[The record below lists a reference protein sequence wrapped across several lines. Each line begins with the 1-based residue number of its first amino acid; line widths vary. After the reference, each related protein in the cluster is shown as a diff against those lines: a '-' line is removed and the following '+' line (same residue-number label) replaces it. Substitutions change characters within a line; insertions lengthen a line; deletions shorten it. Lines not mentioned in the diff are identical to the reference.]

1 MLGKIPR
8 ATPMAV
14 PGTNIHRE
22 QCIGE
27 LGSMSCGASLVSWRV
42 LEWELA
48 SYGDTHD
55 ATTIFWFQP
64 CRHHIQHK
72 KVFPNTR
79 FLSNSLLDV
88 RTDSC
93 RRHPMEEHAL
103 HIDVSVFTLHREL
116 HLMPKWHAKAF
127 ITPFIMI
134 SAANLVDVRRPID
147 SGMETP
153 LDTNTSSQPKI
164 FEI

>member
-1 MLGKIPR
+1 MQAPHSTQKSVSKYQ
-8 ATPMAV
+8 V
-14 PGTNIHRE
+14 PFQQFVGCTNR
-22 QCIGE
+22 
-27 LGSMSCGASLVSWRV
+27 LV
-42 LEWELA
+42 E
-48 SYGDTHD
+48 D
-55 ATTIFWFQP
+55 
-64 CRHHIQHK
+64 
-72 KVFPNTR
+72 
-79 FLSNSLLDV
+79 
-88 RTDSC
+88 
-93 RRHPMEEHAL
+93 PMEEHAL
-103 HIDVSVFTLHREL
+103 LIDVSVFTLHREL